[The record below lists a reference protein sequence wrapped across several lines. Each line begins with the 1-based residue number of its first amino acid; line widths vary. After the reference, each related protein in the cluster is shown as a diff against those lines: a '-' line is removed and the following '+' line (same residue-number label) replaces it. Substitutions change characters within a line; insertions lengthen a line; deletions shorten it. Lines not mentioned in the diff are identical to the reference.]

1 MPAFTQDNSPLK
13 AFTVLEEN
21 TLLPVRLSGGETLG
35 GTFEFTLDLVASA
48 GSQVPF
54 ATLMGSAAC
63 AEVSLPGGGSRQYH
77 GIVSSLSLL
86 DSDSV
91 LDHYRMVLAP
101 RLSLLGLVKRS
112 RIFQNATAVDIIRVL
127 LEPAGGARFQL
138 TGAPPSRV
146 TCAQYRETD
155 LEFFLRLCSEEGFI
169 HYWTHSLENHELVIT
184 DTTPEVPSVGTVPYD
199 LTVGGT
205 GDSTFIRSWILT
217 QRQVPTAAQ
226 VGGSHMQVYGQSLA
240 YEASAPSAV
249 SAASISLTPSGNPGP
264 WEEDGQSATRFFDA
278 VNASGGEDTT
288 AIANMYTAQ
297 ERQAG
302 IVAAA
307 AASGSV
313 RARAVGNCPQV
324 TAGHAMELSGHP
336 TQSGQWIAVSATHR
350 LEVEGRYWA
359 GEASTLVREWSA
371 DLAPLGLPQA
381 HWPPRRRPRV
391 GGVCTATVVG
401 PPPMNIDQ
409 YGRVQV
415 AFPWDRGAAGQIAAA
430 VESEISST
438 SGGTASAAQTAATT
452 GRSCW
457 VRVAQ
462 SWAGN
467 GWGSCFWP
475 RVGHEVV
482 VAFEEGDVDR
492 PVIVGSVYN
501 SVNMPPYA
509 LPDNMYIAG
518 WKSLTQGGDPS
529 ANFHQILMSDESD
542 SPVVA
547 IHSES
552 VFVSNQESQQRMLRP
567 NYDFDFQGG

>member
-1 MPAFTQDNSPLK
+1 MILQRKATLQAGDWIDWFDWTIYAGGAEVTIPAGGSVSGGGVVNSGDSVTVVASAASGYTQAITEFHIVGGLHPDLPFEYFLDLIRGLKQRFPRVHLK
-13 AFTVLEEN
+13 AFTMVEIAYLARRAKL
-21 TLLPVRLSGGETLG
+21 TIRETL
-35 GTFEFTLDLVASA
+35 EQLKAA
-48 GSQVPF
+48 GV
-54 ATLMGSAAC
+54 
-63 AEVSLPGGGSRQYH
+63 ESLPGGGARQYH

-169 HYWTHSLENHELVIT
+169 HYWTHSLENHELVVT

-288 AIANMYTAQ
+288 AIGSRVIDSAL
-297 ERQAG
+297 
-302 IVAAA
+302 A
-307 AASGSV
+307 AAS
-313 RARAVGNCPQV
+313 
-324 TAGHAMELSGHP
+324 
-336 TQSGQWIAVSATHR
+336 
-350 LEVEGRYWA
+350 
-359 GEASTLVREWSA
+359 
-371 DLAPLGLPQA
+371 D
-381 HWPPRRRPRV
+381 
-391 GGVCTATVVG
+391 
-401 PPPMNIDQ
+401 
-409 YGRVQV
+409 
-415 AFPWDRGAAGQIAAA
+415 
-430 VESEISST
+430 
-438 SGGTASAAQTAATT
+438 
-452 GRSCW
+452 
-457 VRVAQ
+457 
-462 SWAGN
+462 
-467 GWGSCFWP
+467 
-475 RVGHEVV
+475 
-482 VAFEEGDVDR
+482 
-492 PVIVGSVYN
+492 
-501 SVNMPPYA
+501 A
-509 LPDNMYIAG
+509 L
-518 WKSLTQGGDPS
+518 
-529 ANFHQILMSDESD
+529 
-542 SPVVA
+542 
-547 IHSES
+547 
-552 VFVSNQESQQRMLRP
+552 
-567 NYDFDFQGG
+567 